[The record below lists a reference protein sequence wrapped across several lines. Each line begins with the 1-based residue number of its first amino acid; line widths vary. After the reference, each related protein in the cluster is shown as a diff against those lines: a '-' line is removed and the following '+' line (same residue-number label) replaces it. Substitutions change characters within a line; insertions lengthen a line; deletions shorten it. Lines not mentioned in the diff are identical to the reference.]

1 MGWPLSSDEAARY
14 ERDGCLVVEAALG
27 AEDLAELD
35 GAVREVTETALGH
48 EDQARMI
55 ELEPDADGSGAEGDG
70 RPRLRRIIAPYER
83 HEVFRA
89 VAHAPRIVD
98 RVESLIGPDLD
109 LQHSK
114 LNMKP
119 ARVGSPVHWHQ
130 DLAYYPH
137 TNEGVLAVLI
147 YIDDATEANGCLQ
160 VLPGR
165 HRRYFDHHH
174 PDGAFAGR
182 ITEAIE
188 PEPEPRTLPAPA
200 GSAVFVHGLTPH
212 SSLPNR
218 SGADRRTLIFAYRA
232 GDAYPLY
239 YGLVTAEDE
248 AVRRPVRGRRAR
260 HARFGGPPPIVPEI
274 DGTSSLYEIQAG
286 RPGARPRPRH

>member
-1 MGWPLSSDEAARY
+1 MTWSLASDETARY
-14 ERDGCLVVEAALG
+14 ERDGCLVVEGALG
-27 AEDLAELD
+27 PEDLTELD
-35 GAVREVTETALGH
+35 GAVREVTEAALGG

-55 ELEPDADGSGAEGDG
+55 EMEPGAEGNGAKGNG
-70 RPRLRRIIAPYER
+70 RPRLRRIINPYER
-83 HEVFRA
+83 HQAFRA
-89 VAHAPRIVD
+89 VAHDPRIVD
-98 RVESLIGPDLD
+98 RVESLLGPDLD

-137 TNEGVLAVLI
+137 TNEGVLAVLV

-160 VLPGR
+160 VLPGLN
-165 HRRYFDHHH
+165 RRYFDHHH

-182 ITEAIE
+182 ITEAVE
-188 PEPEPRTLPAPA
+188 LEPRTLPAPA
-200 GSAVFVHGLTPH
+200 GSAIFLHGLTPH

-218 SGADRRTLIFAYRA
+218 SGADRRTLILAYRA

-260 HARFGGPPPIVPEI
+260 HARFGGPAPIVPEI

-286 RPGARPRPRH
+286 RPGAPRPRSRH